1 MKKIKLTCGIDL
13 SLRST
18 GICFVDEYQTPI
30 EFLLHQT
37 EKIKTDN
44 IYEYEDLLI
53 DNIKFF
59 KSYIESV
66 HYSKQFEI
74 EEIVIEGLSFG
85 SKSSL
90 TDFISGHHIMLR
102 CMIRELGI
110 PFRIVTPTQW
120 RRIHKIKPKGIT
132 VKELK
137 EEYGNNYLKI
147 LAWNK
152 LPEKVKTK
160 IQRHIKKLE
169 LKKKFAEWDLT
180 DAYWIAC
187 S

>member
-1 MKKIKLTCGIDL
+1 MKRKKVKIGIDL

-18 GICFVDEYQTPI
+18 GISVISKDREIIDLF
-30 EFLLHQT
+30 LHQT
-37 EKIKTDN
+37 EKVKTDN
-44 IYEYEDLLI
+44 VYEYEDLLI
-53 DNIKFF
+53 DNIEIF
-59 KSYIESV
+59 KCYIEFIY
-66 HYSKQFEI
+66 YSKEYEV
-74 EEIVIEGLSFG
+74 EEVLIEGLSFG

-90 TDFISGHHIMLR
+90 TDFISGHHIALR
-102 CMIRELGI
+102 MMIRELDI
-110 PFRIVTPTQW
+110 PFRIVAPSSW
-120 RRIHKIKPKGIT
+120 RKTHNIKPKGVT

-160 IQRHIKKLE
+160 IQRHIKKIE
-169 LKKKFAEWDLT
+169 LKKKNAEWDLT
-180 DAYWIAC
+180 DAYWISC